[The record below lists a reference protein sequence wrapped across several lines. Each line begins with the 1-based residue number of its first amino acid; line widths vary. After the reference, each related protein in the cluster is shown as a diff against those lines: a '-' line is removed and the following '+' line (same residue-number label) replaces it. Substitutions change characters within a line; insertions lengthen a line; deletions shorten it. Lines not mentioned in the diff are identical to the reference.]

1 MLLYTSVLLLNAI
14 RLPTLDD
21 SGNVKNTSFGM
32 LYLEFTR
39 LQVRIRESVGDMTGV
54 SVDNIWILVGCGF
67 AKGYVPNVKPIKFP
81 KDCPNVSLGVW
92 ATKGNVH
99 VAFDGF
105 TYPFAVASDSVGI
118 T

>member
-1 MLLYTSVLLLNAI
+1 M
-14 RLPTLDD
+14 REPTDD
-21 SGNVKNTSFGM
+21 DRGKVKNVSLGIEKG
-32 LYLEFTR
+32 EFTK
-39 LQVRIRESVGDMTGV
+39 LHVRISESVGVLTGV
-54 SVDNIWILVGCGF
+54 SVDKIWILVGCGF
-67 AKGYVPNVKPIKFP
+67 AKGYVPNVNPRRLP

-92 ATKGNVH
+92 ATKGNAH